1 MKKFTIDQIIKIL
14 AEADTP
20 GNSVAATARK
30 YGLSEQ
36 TIYRWRKKYR
46 GFSAS
51 EAKRASVVSK
61 LFELYWEDGKIF
73 EFRWDLYDGHHVV
86 FKPERVSV
94 GKLQEWAYELH
105 HRFYSLRE
113 AVRFLLMRRPLRRL
127 SVLHRPAFCKE
138 MVARK
143 P

>member
-51 EAKRASVVSK
+51 EAKRLKALEEENARLK
-61 LFELYWEDGKIF
+61 RLLAEKELEIQALTQVIIPPCKKRGY
-73 EFRWDLYDGHHVV
+73 RRTQ
-86 FKPERVSV
+86 KP
-94 GKLQEWAYELH
+94 KD
-105 HRFYSLRE
+105 F
-113 AVRFLLMRRPLRRL
+113 FLL
-127 SVLHRPAFCKE
+127 K
-138 MVARK
+138 
-143 P
+143 

>member
-46 GFSAS
+46 GFSAG
-51 EAKRASVVSK
+51 EAKRLKALEEENVRLK
-61 LFELYWEDGKIF
+61 RLLAEKELEIQALTQVIKKNF
-73 EFRWDLYDGHHVV
+73 
-86 FKPERVSV
+86 
-94 GKLQEWAYELH
+94 
-105 HRFYSLRE
+105 
-113 AVRFLLMRRPLRRL
+113 
-127 SVLHRPAFCKE
+127 
-138 MVARK
+138 
-143 P
+143 

>member
-30 YGLSEQ
+30 YGISEK

-51 EAKRASVVSK
+51 EAKRLKALEEENARLK
-61 LFELYWEDGKIF
+61 RLLAEKELEIQALTQVIKKISNLKGKENDSHPINTGRPF
-73 EFRWDLYDGHHVV
+73 
-86 FKPERVSV
+86 FK
-94 GKLQEWAYELH
+94 
-105 HRFYSLRE
+105 
-113 AVRFLLMRRPLRRL
+113 
-127 SVLHRPAFCKE
+127 
-138 MVARK
+138 
-143 P
+143 